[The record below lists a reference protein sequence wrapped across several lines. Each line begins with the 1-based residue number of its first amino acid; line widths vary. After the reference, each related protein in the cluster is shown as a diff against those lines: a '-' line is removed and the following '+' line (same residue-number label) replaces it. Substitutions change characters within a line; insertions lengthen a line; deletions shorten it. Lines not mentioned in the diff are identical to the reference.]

1 MAEAGG
7 DYYGNSA
14 VFNWEEFYAPALQ
27 AINDDNWESDAYWKG
42 LDAGVVGLGDWGPQ
56 VPDNVV
62 SEVET
67 KQDELIN
74 GERTV
79 WQDTQFAGE
88 SDSFLFGEM
97 GSYVEGING
106 SVPSS

>member
-1 MAEAGG
+1 
-7 DYYGNSA
+7 
-14 VFNWEEFYAPALQ
+14 
-27 AINDDNWESDAYWKG
+27 
-42 LDAGVVGLGDWGPQ
+42 
-56 VPDNVV
+56 VPDSVV

-74 GERTV
+74 GDRTV